1 MIKTAIPRYAPL
13 DRTPPGNTLAD
24 TLEEKGMTQT
34 ELAERLGLSRKHV
47 NEIIQGR
54 APISADTAL
63 KLETVLGTPAAFWLN
78 LDRHYQE
85 YLARQ
90 AEQKSFAGQLAWLK
104 RIPLKEMSK
113 LGWIPS
119 YEDQAAA
126 LKVALSF
133 FGTASPCL
141 WEDYWT
147 KKAIRFRRSQIATAD
162 LGIIASW
169 LRRGELDAQKIET
182 GPFNAEQFR
191 AALDEIRALTPE
203 PPEKFQTVM
212 RERCAGAG
220 VAVVFTPELKN
231 LRVSGATHWLTP
243 TKALIQLSLR
253 FKSDDHLWFTFFHEA
268 KHVLQEVKKDIF
280 MEGVNGDDPAE
291 KEANCFAADH
301 LIPPSQYRG
310 FVQDDKFTE
319 TAIAAFARRLR
330 IAPGIVVA
338 RLQHDQH
345 LEFSH
350 LNHLKR
356 RFVWAEQE

>member
-1 MIKTAIPRYAPL
+1 MIKTAIPRYEPL
-13 DRTPPGNTLAD
+13 DRTPPGDTLAD
-24 TLEEKGMTQT
+24 TLEEKGMSQT
-34 ELAERLGLSRKHV
+34 ELADRLGLSRKHV
-47 NEIIQGR
+47 NEIIQGK

-85 YLARQ
+85 FLARQ
-90 AEQKSFAGQLAWLK
+90 AEQKSFASQLAWLN
-104 RIPLKEMSK
+104 RIPLKEMLK
-113 LGWIPS
+113 LRWIPPF
-119 YEDQAAA
+119 EDQAAA

-133 FGTASPCL
+133 FGTASPSL

-182 GPFNAEQFR
+182 APFNAEQFR
-191 AALDEIRALTPE
+191 AALEEIRALTPE
-203 PPEKFQTVM
+203 PPEKFQSVM
-212 RERCAGAG
+212 RDRCAAAG
-220 VAVVFTPELKN
+220 VAVVFTPELRN
-231 LRVSGATHWLTP
+231 LRVSGATQWLTP

-268 KHVLQEVKKDIF
+268 KHVLQEVKKEIF

-301 LIPPSQYRG
+301 LVPPSQYRE
-310 FVQDDKFTE
+310 FVRGGTFNE
-319 TAIAAFARRLR
+319 TAVTSFARRLK
-330 IAPGIVVA
+330 IAPGIVVG
-338 RLQHDQH
+338 RLQHDKH
-345 LEFSH
+345 IEFNR